1 MGTAKMYHP
10 KENAH
15 IALTSG
21 HTFVVPNDPV
31 NGVSVP
37 QRFHKEAVLRGCLL
51 VGMLPETE
59 DAPGVNRTDIIKEGM
74 RKMLTSED
82 PAYFT
87 PAGSPSIDVLSR
99 HCGFG
104 IERSERDSVWKLVT
118 DDLEREAEA

>member
-1 MGTAKMYHP
+1 MGTKMYHP
-10 KENAH
+10 KAEAH
-15 IALTSG
+15 LALLSG

-37 QRFHKEAVLRGCLL
+37 QRFHKAALLQGCLF
-51 VGMLPETE
+51 VGMVPEEE

-87 PAGSPSIDVLSR
+87 PAGSPSTDVLSR
-99 HCGFG
+99 FCGFG
-104 IERSERDSVWKLVT
+104 IDRGERDSVWKLVT